1 MKTMN
6 KYSVSHQATENG
18 CYQSI
23 TIEAPTA
30 EIAIAYFKEMK
41 PSHICHG
48 AAPEYS
54 TAPGKPC
61 VTVPDGWTPTEEAP
75 AEPFPLLAE
84 EIRKEYETRRN
95 DIAAFVERG
104 YYPHWSEEHRNDLDR
119 GLRQYSTAARW
130 KAYQAGTLSREKAV
144 ELATRRAYNEISK
157 SEAAQREKLKA
168 AADAP
173 ALVWCQI
180 AVEWVKNS
188 YWGNNPHAT
197 ATANNSTT
205 YGRASGCGYDKLS
218 AAIADSLNENPA
230 IMRMLYEAA
239 EKALRE
245 GKQPSRKG
253 LAAGCVSWRDIL
265 GYGSGY
271 SLLPYFEGGCGVSCI
286 RNIFTRCGF
295 VFRCGA
301 SSKHFDSYSVSRA
314 EV

>member
-6 KYSVSHQATENG
+6 KYAVSHQATADG

-23 TIEAPTA
+23 TIEAPTE
-30 EIAIAYFKEMK
+30 EIAIAYFKELK

-61 VTVPDGWTPTEEAP
+61 VTVPDGWTPAEETA

-84 EIRKEYETRRN
+84 EIRNEYETRRN
-95 DIAAFVERG
+95 DVAIYVESG
-104 YYPHWSEEHRNDLDR
+104 FFPHWSEENRNDPDR
-119 GLRQYSTAARW
+119 GLKQYSTAIRW
-130 KAYQAGTLSREKAV
+130 EAYKAGTLSREKAV
-144 ELATRRAYNEISK
+144 ELATRRAVREVNK
-157 SEAAQREKLKA
+157 SEAKQGEKMRA
-168 AADAP
+168 AANAP

-197 ATANNSTT
+197 ATANNATT
-205 YGRASGCGYDKLS
+205 YGRASGCGYDKQS
-218 AAIADSLNENPA
+218 AAIAEALNANPA
-230 IMRMLYEAA
+230 ALRMLYEAA
-239 EKALRE
+239 EKALQE
-245 GKQPSRKG
+245 GKQPTRKG
-253 LAAGCVSWRDIL
+253 LAAGCVSWWDIL

-271 SLLPYFEGGCGVSCI
+271 SLLPYFEGGCGVSCFGE
-286 RNIFTRCGF
+286 IFSRCGYA
-295 VFRCGA
+295 FRCGA
-301 SSKHFDSYSVSRA
+301 SSRHFDSYTVSRA